1 LIKFSLDKIMHLTGL
16 SEREI
21 IEITELNP
29 STVKMLIS
37 GKTKRIELSTLDK
50 ICSSLHVSPADLI
63 EFTPTIRVM
72 KASGE

>member
-1 LIKFSLDKIMHLTGL
+1 MIKFSLDKIMHLTGL
-16 SEREI
+16 SEKEI
-21 IEITELNP
+21 IQITQLNP
-29 STVKMLIS
+29 STVKALIS

-63 EFTPTIRVM
+63 EFTPSTPIK